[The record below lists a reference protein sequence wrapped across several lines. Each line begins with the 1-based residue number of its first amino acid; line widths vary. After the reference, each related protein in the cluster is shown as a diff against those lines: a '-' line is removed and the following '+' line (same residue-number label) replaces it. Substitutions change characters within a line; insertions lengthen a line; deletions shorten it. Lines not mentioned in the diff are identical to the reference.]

1 RALQEE
7 PEAGDDRQGQP
18 DPFSHRIVP
27 FQTEFICVRTNAEDN
42 VRLEMYFRDHRS
54 ARSKFGTLLAEDLFK
69 MHRRD
74 AFVKF
79 VYRHPSK

>member
-1 RALQEE
+1 
-7 PEAGDDRQGQP
+7 
-18 DPFSHRIVP
+18 
-27 FQTEFICVRTNAEDN
+27 
-42 VRLEMYFRDHRS
+42 MYFRDHRS

-79 VYRHPSK
+79 VYRHPSKWDRIGRGPGSRL